1 MDLHNMMCCEW
12 NNVHN
17 TICDNIS
24 KSGETA
30 VTLLRILQSTTL
42 QHIIHIIIKLLV
54 LILAQV
60 GKQTPIAVRFST
72 VGGESGS
79 ADTARCQKRQTDDC

>member
-1 MDLHNMMCCEW
+1 MILFTKTASVTDVFEFFPHRDLC
-12 NNVHN
+12 V
-17 TICDNIS
+17 
-24 KSGETA
+24 
-30 VTLLRILQSTTL
+30 
-42 QHIIHIIIKLLV
+42 IIIKLILL
-54 LILAQV
+54 LILITSQV